1 MDGRKVL
8 VACDKFK
15 GSLTAAEVADRISAG
30 LGAVVP
36 TAAVVRVPW
45 SPTAATAP
53 STRRSRRASPGS
65 RSPRAAR
72 PVNRSRP
79 RMPSAAISPSSM
91 ADACGL
97 LRLPGQVRAPMTAS
111 SRGLGEVLAAA
122 LDADRRRIVMGIG
135 GSASTDG
142 GAGMLSALGV
152 RLLDAG
158 GAALPDG
165 GGALGRLARIDLGG
179 IHPALAQ
186 TEVTLACDVTNPLL
200 GPAALRPSSPR
211 RRRLP
216 SRCSRRR
223 RCLRHFAMVVTA
235 ATGRDDSLL
244 PGAGAA
250 GGVGYAALALLGA
263 RMRPGIEV
271 VLEMSHFAE
280 LVTDAA
286 LVITG
291 EGSLDRQTLLGKTPA
306 GVAAAAAAGGPGR
319 CGLRARAAH
328 HGRGRGHRDRA
339 GVRPDRPR
347 ARPAVC
353 MRDAGPLL
361 ERLSAQVARGLA
373 GRLALRRGRLELRRC
388 VTGVMGASPR
398 RTLRAVRRRELGHR
412 CPGLD
417 RRRPQV
423 REQDDILHRQQP
435 RVHRG
440 LVLEDVEP
448 GTGDLPGLQRGH
460 EGGLVD
466 DRPRAELTT
475 KAVRFISANCSVES
489 RWCVDG
495 RYGQCSDTTSETL
508 SSSSRVTLRASSL
521 QCGGRRVV
529 VVGMHDRH
537 TEGLCPAR
545 HGDADLTHPD
555 DADRL
560 TLQAHAEQGR
570 TSPLPGVWE
579 RMTRS
584 PSPNR
589 RVTMSMSPK
598 AVSAVVSVSTRGVR
612 RDDAPASHAGT
623 SILL

>member
-15 GSLTAAEVADRISAG
+15 GSLTAAEVADRITAG

-36 TAAVVRVPW
+36 TAAVVRVPVADGGDGTLDAAVAAGFTRVPV
-45 SPTAATAP
+45 SASGPTGEPVATSYAV
-53 STRRSRRASPGS
+53 RGDLA
-65 RSPRAAR
+65 
-72 PVNRSRP
+72 VVE
-79 RMPSAAISPSSM
+79 M

-122 LDADRRRIVMGIG
+122 LDAGCRRIVMGIG

-158 GAALPDG
+158 GAALPEG

-200 GPAALRPSSPR
+200 GPTGAPTVFAPQKGASPEQV
-211 RRRLP
+211 LELEA
-216 SRCSRRR
+216 
-223 RCLRHFAMVVTA
+223 CLRHFAMVVTA

-306 GVAAAAAAGGPGR
+306 GVAAAAAA
-319 CGLRARAAH
+319 
-328 HGRGRGHRDRA
+328 A
-339 GVRPDRPR
+339 GVPVVAVCGR
-347 ARPAVC
+347 ALLTPAEVEDTAIERVYALTDLEPYPAVC

-361 ERLSAQVARGLA
+361 ERLSAQVASDWLA
-373 GRLALRRGRLELRRC
+373 G
-388 VTGVMGASPR
+388 
-398 RTLRAVRRRELGHR
+398 
-412 CPGLD
+412 
-417 RRRPQV
+417 
-423 REQDDILHRQQP
+423 
-435 RVHRG
+435 
-440 LVLEDVEP
+440 
-448 GTGDLPGLQRGH
+448 
-460 EGGLVD
+460 
-466 DRPRAELTT
+466 
-475 KAVRFISANCSVES
+475 
-489 RWCVDG
+489 
-495 RYGQCSDTTSETL
+495 
-508 SSSSRVTLRASSL
+508 
-521 QCGGRRVV
+521 
-529 VVGMHDRH
+529 
-537 TEGLCPAR
+537 
-545 HGDADLTHPD
+545 
-555 DADRL
+555 
-560 TLQAHAEQGR
+560 
-570 TSPLPGVWE
+570 
-579 RMTRS
+579 
-584 PSPNR
+584 
-589 RVTMSMSPK
+589 
-598 AVSAVVSVSTRGVR
+598 
-612 RDDAPASHAGT
+612 
-623 SILL
+623 